1 MGHHRIHLVDFPVSQ
16 DGFPSLPNVQCLE
29 NYYFICSGFFIVSGR
44 GINMLLF
51 HLDLKPKQWFLFLI
65 IIFNA
70 SFPPKHPI

>member
-44 GINMLLF
+44 GINMLYSILT
-51 HLDLKPKQWFLFLI
+51 
-65 IIFNA
+65 
-70 SFPPKHPI
+70 